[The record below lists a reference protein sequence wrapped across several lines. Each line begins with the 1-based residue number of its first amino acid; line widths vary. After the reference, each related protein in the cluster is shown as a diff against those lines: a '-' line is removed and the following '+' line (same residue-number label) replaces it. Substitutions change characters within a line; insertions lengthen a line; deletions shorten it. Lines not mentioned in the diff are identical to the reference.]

1 MFENVGVVFEINGD
15 KEYSLLY
22 VLNLYFF
29 GVLVE
34 VLLVNFDMVG
44 VVVLSGLV
52 CMVGLVL
59 LLYVLIVM
67 FGEESDWLMVLI
79 WISFGFGNMV
89 E

>member
-1 MFENVGVVFEINGD
+1 MFRDVGVVFEVNGD

-22 VLNLYFF
+22 VLNFYFF

-44 VVVLSGLV
+44 VVVFSGLV

-67 FGEESDWLMVLI
+67 FGEESDWLMFFI
-79 WISFGFGNMV
+79 
-89 E
+89 